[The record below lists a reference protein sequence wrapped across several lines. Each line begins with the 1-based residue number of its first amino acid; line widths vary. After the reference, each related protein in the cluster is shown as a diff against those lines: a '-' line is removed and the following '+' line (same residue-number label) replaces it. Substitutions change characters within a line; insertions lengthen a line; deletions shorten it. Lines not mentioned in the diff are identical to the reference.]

1 MSKIMV
7 ASKDQIFS
15 YCLKIFFVSFFAL
28 LSIESIVVDG
38 ALLAKVVLLDEVF
51 VLKSFNELSIQQ
63 NNKT

>member
-1 MSKIMV
+1 MV
-7 ASKDQIFS
+7 TSKDQIFS

-51 VLKSFNELSIQQ
+51 VLKSFNELSI
-63 NNKT
+63 